1 MPATATVQSTLEEL
15 NLFVD
20 SSRRRTDPILS
31 VWRRLRDEFN
41 ATVADAASN
50 HVVDRFNK
58 HISSE
63 ALHRLSANLERW
75 SLTQS
80 VSFFYSVPKLHKSAS
95 PRKLS
100 RPSANA
106 AHIST
111 SPALSSFL
119 TKLQMQHKFAER
131 KSIDRLKEA
140 ILHRNATMLTSLFAA
155 QVCPTAWPRRMVK
168 TTGNEATSIAKAAS
182 EASDDDSPRYQLVED
197 FPALNSDND
206 DDGDD
211 HGDLSNEGNTFG
223 DFVAPSSPAHNP
235 NLAVS
240 SALSKPE
247 PFVNPGLSTTVEE
260 SPSLE

>member
-1 MPATATVQSTLEEL
+1 MPATATVQSTLEEF

-58 HISSE
+58 HIPSE

-75 SLTQS
+75 SITQS
-80 VSFFYSVPKLHKSAS
+80 VSFFLFGTEVAQAAS

-119 TKLQMQHKFAER
+119 TKLQMQHKG
-131 KSIDRLKEA
+131 
-140 ILHRNATMLTSLFAA
+140 
-155 QVCPTAWPRRMVK
+155 MVK

-182 EASDDDSPRYQLVED
+182 EASSDDSPATNWSRIFL
-197 FPALNSDND
+197 L
-206 DDGDD
+206 
-211 HGDLSNEGNTFG
+211 
-223 DFVAPSSPAHNP
+223 
-235 NLAVS
+235 
-240 SALSKPE
+240 
-247 PFVNPGLSTTVEE
+247 
-260 SPSLE
+260 